1 MISDVDYSGS
11 ESIRQLHEEL
21 KKRGVVLVLSDVRD
35 QVMQQLEQDT
45 IIDLI
50 GRDNVFDSFRDAV
63 VAYQKINEGA

>member
-50 GRDNVFDSFRDAV
+50 GRDYVFDSFRDAV
-63 VAYQKINEGA
+63 VAYQKVNEGA